1 MEEMM
6 GPMEGG
12 EDEMQEMMQEGG
24 EDEIEEVQ
32 AAEEGEAEVEEEN
45 N

>member
-1 MEEMM
+1 M